1 MDGAPA
7 PFTTVD
13 DGGMAPTSPALSAAG
28 FLELRDAQAMVLGR
42 GQLTGLDIHRQLVSR
57 RVKAGLWQAV
67 GPHVVVLHPGPLT
80 RRQQHWVGVL
90 HSGPGAV
97 LSGLTALEVEGFTGF
112 TSPDVI
118 TLAPHGR
125 GRRDLA
131 TEVVTVR
138 VRERVRI
145 PAGEL
150 LTRRSPPRLRQEP
163 AAVLAASGAQSDRAC
178 RTILAMV
185 VQQRLAAPAALRALV
200 EQRPRL
206 ARRALILETIDDV
219 EGGSQSLPELEYL
232 AGLRRFRLPM
242 PSRQARVQ
250 RPDGR
255 YLLDAEFDEFLV
267 TVEINGIQHLTMA
280 QKEWDDMRRTRLAI
294 GGRLVVDIGSY
305 AVRHDVVLAVLLT
318 ADALFSRG
326 WVPPSAVR
334 RGLLGWAARHPAFAW
349 TSDVAA

>member
-1 MDGAPA
+1 
-7 PFTTVD
+7 
-13 DGGMAPTSPALSAAG
+13 MAPTSPALTAAG
-28 FLELRDAQAMVLGR
+28 FLELRRAQAMVLSR
-42 GQLTGLDIHRQLVSR
+42 GQLNELKVYRQLVSR
-57 RVKAGLWQAV
+57 RIRAGLWQAV

-90 HSGPGAV
+90 HGGPGAV

-125 GRRDLA
+125 GRRDLV

-138 VRERVRI
+138 VRERVHI
-145 PAGEL
+145 PASEL
-150 LTRRSPPRLRQEP
+150 LTHRSPPRLRQEP
-163 AAVLAASGAQSDRAC
+163 AAVLAASGAPSDRAC

-200 EQRPRL
+200 ERRQRL
-206 ARRALILETIDDV
+206 ARRALMLETLDDV
-219 EGGSQSLPELEYL
+219 EGGSESLPELEYL
-232 AGLRRFRLPM
+232 TGLRRFRLPM

-267 TVEINGIQHLTMA
+267 TVEINGTQHLTMA
-280 QKEWDDMRRTRLAI
+280 QKEWDDVRRTRLAI
-294 GGRLVVDIGSY
+294 GGRLVVDIGSHT
-305 AVRHDVVLAVLLT
+305 VRHDIVLAVLLT

-326 WVPPSAVR
+326 WAPPAAVR
-334 RGLLGWAARHPAFAW
+334 RALLGLAARHPGFVW
-349 TSDVAA
+349 TSAVAA